1 MKVLVTGGAGFIG
14 SHVVDA
20 LLAQGISV
28 VVVDDLSTGVR
39 EQVPSLATFYRIPLL
54 DPKLEQIF
62 AVEHPDAVIH
72 QAAQVSVEASL
83 RDPLFDAGNNIL
95 GTIRLLEHCR
105 KHGVAKLVYASSCA
119 VYGNPETDPIAEDH
133 PVQPLSAYGV
143 SKAAPELYLK
153 LYHELYGMQYTVLR
167 YANVYGPRQRS
178 GGEGAVVPAFI
189 NRLLTNR
196 PPIVHG
202 DGLQRRDFVFVKD
215 VAEANVAALSVTGSN
230 VMNIGSNASVSIL
243 ELLRLLQ
250 SEIGRD
256 VLPVRGPSRPGD
268 IRQSRL
274 DGARAM
280 EILKWKPLYD
290 LEEGLRETVAFYRKA
305 MKRQF

>member
-1 MKVLVTGGAGFIG
+1 MKAMVTGGAGFIG

-54 DPKLEQIF
+54 DPKLEQVI
-62 AVEHPDAVIH
+62 ALEQPDAVIH

-83 RDPLFDAGNNIL
+83 RDPLFDASNNIL
-95 GTIRLLEHCR
+95 GTIRLLEYCR
-105 KHGVAKLVYASSCA
+105 KHGVAKMVYASSCA
-119 VYGNPETDPIAEDH
+119 VYGNPGTDPIAEEH
-133 PVQPLSAYGV
+133 PVQPLSAYGA
-143 SKAAPELYLK
+143 SKAAPELYLR

-189 NRLLTNR
+189 ARLLTNR

-215 VAEANVAALSVTGSN
+215 VAQANVAALSVASSS
-230 VMNIGSNASVSIL
+230 VMNIGSNSSVSIL
-243 ELLRLLQ
+243 EVLRLLQ
-250 SEIGRD
+250 AEIGRD

-274 DGARAM
+274 ASARAF
-280 EILKWKPLYD
+280 EILKWKPRYD
-290 LEEGLRETVAFYRKA
+290 LQEGLRETVAFYRKA
-305 MKRQF
+305 MERQF